1 MLTSTACPR
10 HTASQFTEARLVS
23 CCCMDMNSS
32 TSQVQLFCLKI
43 RFTNKFYG
51 NKKDEI
57 FLLSEITVFF
67 CACNHQMQFVKGN
80 IWSQLCFIGEENHL
94 MWTKVVSL
102 KLPPVKVLLLQI
114 AAIAT
119 IEQHERRRM
128 WLVWIDLP
136 RSLRFRLEGQVTSV
150 SVRGVSRLESRN
162 DWWVPAPVRWMS
174 GQMVVVPLHY
184 DTRSC
189 AGSWKGHGNCDE
201 TILFVHARL
210 WLVAHPFVE
219 LNVLHVVVLFLLSAK
234 TNGISLSRKITQNN

>member
-102 KLPPVKVLLLQI
+102 KLPPVKVNCCSRSQRW
-114 AAIAT
+114 
-119 IEQHERRRM
+119 QH
-128 WLVWIDLP
+128 LNSTSAVGCDL
-136 RSLRFRLEGQVTSV
+136 SELTLRGLYALARLKCRNNWWAPA
-150 SVRGVSRLESRN
+150 SVRR
-162 DWWVPAPVRWMS
+162 MS
-174 GQMVVVPLHY
+174 GQMVPLP
-184 DTRSC
+184 
-189 AGSWKGHGNCDE
+189 WHGRVQVRGRGIE
-201 TILFVHARL
+201 TATTILFVHARL
-210 WLVAHPFVE
+210 WRVAHPFVE
-219 LNVLHVVVLFLLSAK
+219 LNVHHVVVLFLL
-234 TNGISLSRKITQNN
+234 IT